1 MHTGAVAFSI
11 GLHSVLCV
19 RKASSEGW
27 QFPYLPAE
35 EGDENSAT
43 AVVKTL
49 TGLDIS
55 GRFTTDHV
63 EAEVG
68 LPQEV
73 GSEMVRLFI
82 AAGVPEDL
90 PSSSEAG
97 EEWEEVRW
105 LPWQP
110 LLSAGPHHLLGPH
123 GQAPQRELIRPFL
136 NLILKWH
143 DRHKHVYQQ
152 EAVSEDA
159 AQELGDIAVF
169 RPSTWKGPL
178 PRETLSHWC
187 QLNQVAD
194 AYYTILD
201 GQHPLFKSASCILSH
216 RAAVITPEWAYSRAE
231 DAMDNAAL
239 AAIMFLERGL
249 NAATHRCKIC
259 TVGEVPQLGPLQ
271 YMARR
276 GEFASLLASQSAA
289 LFAEK
294 ERVRQELEAQQ
305 ASIEAQLNAVTQQQ
319 EVLNSQ
325 VFEED
330 AVLTADD
337 VAATV
342 EQLPSAVSLPVFN
355 DAPPSQGKAKR
366 QKTGKAAAKAAV
378 AASNPGQSHN
388 QNPVQTL
395 KETLDKKKWPQA
407 LMQRELWRVPM
418 AIMHPHGRSPS
429 ETASPVG
436 SASNLGQG
444 QQWHV
449 PAETRGSC
457 SAICLEHTAAAMPSN
472 LACSFAMSDSY
483 CSVGGV

>member
-1 MHTGAVAFSI
+1 MLPVVRLRASKAYPL
-11 GLHSVLCV
+11 GLSPLSFPQGDLQIALHGCSEETAE
-19 RKASSEGW
+19 KASGSLRCKRDRRGGDAHW
-27 QFPYLPAE
+27 SRRLQHWIAQRALRE
-35 EGDENSAT
+35 ES
-43 AVVKTL
+43 KQ
-49 TGLDIS
+49 
-55 GRFTTDHV
+55 FTTDHV

-407 LMQRELWRVPM
+407 LVSFTKREGQPGHTCKLDITNCGITQS
-418 AIMHPHGRSPS
+418 A
-429 ETASPVG
+429 TAS
-436 SASNLGQG
+436 SQKLAK
-444 QQWHV
+444 
-449 PAETRGSC
+449 
-457 SAICLEHTAAAMPSN
+457 AAAAEN
-472 LACSFAMSDSY
+472 ALNAMRRMGLY
-483 CSVGGV
+483 L